1 MQRELQEQG
10 NKFEIIDFVKSRM
23 KMTIGVEKAPKP
35 ESILKKKEEVEDTKE
50 EEEGKDPNVEG
61 LPKKVDEFMAY
72 INRAYFDGKLDDDGK
87 ELFKS
92 DLTAMQNEYGDG
104 FEHNGFENVNEATK
118 PRRKILITT

>member
-1 MQRELQEQG
+1 MQRELQAQG

-23 KMTIGVEKAPKP
+23 KMTIGVEKASTPM
-35 ESILKKKEEVEDTKE
+35 SILKNREQVEDGKEKE
-50 EEEGKDPNVEG
+50 EEDGKDPNVEG

-72 INRAYFDGKLDDDGK
+72 INRVYFDGKLDNEGK

-92 DLTAMQNEYGDG
+92 DLEREYGGD
-104 FEHNGFENVNEATK
+104 FEHYGFENPVQSTK

>member
-1 MQRELQEQG
+1 
-10 NKFEIIDFVKSRM
+10 
-23 KMTIGVEKAPKP
+23 MTIGVQNAPKP
-35 ESILKKKEEVEDTKE
+35 ASILKKKEEIESHEE

-72 INRAYFDGKLDDDGK
+72 INRVYFDGKLDDEGK

-92 DLTAMQNEYGDG
+92 NLTHLESENGEDFGD
-104 FEHNGFENVNEATK
+104 HGFENPINSTK